1 MRLGSFWGLTA
12 PMLLLAYDDIDEAL
26 PHIRYLR
33 DTVNG
38 EIINDLHTELYF
50 LLKSQDILVSELL
63 PPEEGWFSQLEPDAQ
78 VSHGQVYGCKRPQDM
93 AIIDLRNE
101 ISIKLAQKTIK
112 GEANGTFVDSVGKNV
127 RDMFDSVAMDMM
139 RGDFYVSEIDSKI
152 SRLYRKMKSENGHS
166 LAEDI
171 LREYRHSSVIPPK
184 LTVSGELTSQGNAL
198 DLIHEYFMGRMKD
211 AEKLF
216 DATTAST
223 SEEIKIFGV
232 TLADFL
238 RRDPKYLKI
247 LSIQWFKYLSGNRSP
262 HTLINIVDDYH
273 NSLNTLIHIIS
284 TSATSID
291 AKITEDTD
299 HEKMRFAVSSE
310 IENLEDYTEPELQ
323 MLDDLYGKILALA
336 PETIAKKLGI
346 PEDVLKR
353 SLRAACDVGICGLN
367 TNSLELFLDTMPN
380 VVMADTFTISKSQE
394 YLDKLDR
401 NIEDAKSLLRNIRAL
416 GEVIEEDNR
425 WDHYA

>member
-12 PMLLLAYDDIDEAL
+12 PMLLLAYDDIDEVL

-38 EIINDLHTELYF
+38 GIINDLHTELYF
-50 LLKSQDILVSELL
+50 LLKAQNILVSELL

-78 VSHGQVYGCKRPQDM
+78 IVHGQVYRCKRPQDM
-93 AIIDLRNE
+93 AIIDLKNE
-101 ISIKLAQKTIK
+101 ISIKLAQKVIK
-112 GEANGTFVDSVGKNV
+112 GETNGTFIDTGGKNV
-127 RDMFDSVAMDMM
+127 RDMFDSIAMDMIQ
-139 RGDFYVSEIDSKI
+139 GDFYASEIDSRI
-152 SRLYRKMKSENGHS
+152 SRLYRKMKSENDHRIT
-166 LAEDI
+166 EDI

-184 LTVSGELTSQGNAL
+184 LMASGELTSQGNAL
-198 DLIHEYFMGRMKD
+198 DLIHKYFIGRMKD
-211 AEKLF
+211 VKKLF

-247 LSIQWFKYLSGNRSP
+247 LSIQWFKYLSGNRSS

-291 AKITEDTD
+291 AQIKEDK
-299 HEKMRFAVSSE
+299 HEKMKFAVSSE
-310 IENLEDYTEPELQ
+310 IERLEDYTESELQ
-323 MLDDLYGKILALA
+323 MLDELYGKILALT

-353 SLRAACDVGICGLN
+353 SLKAACDVGICGLN

-380 VVMADTFTISKSQE
+380 VVMADAFTISKSQE
-394 YLDKLDR
+394 YLDKLNR